1 MENKT
6 YHIQYLP
13 IFKEDLSGIVDYIT
27 QVLHNPRAAER
38 LVNDVEVAIYH
49 RLKAPLGYAPYPT
62 NTKRPH
68 PYYRIQVRN
77 YSIFYVVKDK
87 TMEVRRII
95 YNKRDIK
102 NLL

>member
-27 QVLHNPRAAER
+27 EVLHNPRAAER

-68 PYYRIQVRN
+68 PYYRNQVRN
-77 YSIFYVVKDK
+77 YSIFFVVKD
-87 TMEVRRII
+87 
-95 YNKRDIK
+95 
-102 NLL
+102 

>member
-38 LVNDVEVAIYH
+38 LVNDIEVAIYH

-87 TMEVRRII
+87 TMEIRRII

-102 NLL
+102 LLL

>member
-68 PYYRIQVRN
+68 PYYRIQVPN
-77 YSIFYVVKDK
+77 YSICYVVKDK
-87 TMEVRRII
+87 TMEIRRII

-102 NLL
+102 HLL

>member
-27 QVLHNPRAAER
+27 QVLHTPRAAER

-49 RLKAPLGYAPYPT
+49 RLKASLGYAPYPT

-87 TMEVRRII
+87 TMEIRRII

-102 NLL
+102 HLL

>member
-49 RLKAPLGYAPYPT
+49 RLKAPLRYAPYPT

-87 TMEVRRII
+87 TMEIRRII

-102 NLL
+102 HLL

>member
-49 RLKAPLGYAPYPT
+49 RLKAPLDMPLYPT

-87 TMEVRRII
+87 TMEIRRII

-102 NLL
+102 HLL

>member
-1 MENKT
+1 MN
-6 YHIQYLP
+6 
-13 IFKEDLSGIVDYIT
+13 EDMSGTVDYIT
-27 QVLHNPRAAER
+27 QVPHNPRAAER
-38 LVNDVEVAIYH
+38 LVNDIEVAIYH
-49 RLKAPLGYAPYPT
+49 RLNAPLGYAPYPT

-87 TMEVRRII
+87 TMEIRRII

-102 NLL
+102 HLL